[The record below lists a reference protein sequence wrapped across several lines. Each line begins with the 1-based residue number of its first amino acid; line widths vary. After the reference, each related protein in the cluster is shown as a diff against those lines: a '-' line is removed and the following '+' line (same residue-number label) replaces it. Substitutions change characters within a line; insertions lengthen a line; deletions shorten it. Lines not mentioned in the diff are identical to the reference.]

1 MTEHNSVAIVLKVHR
16 GAKSVWFSV
25 CDLQIPRSSL
35 IITVLFVDA
44 ARFCCKG
51 SCTNSNFSLDRAAIV
66 QQKELHG

>member
-1 MTEHNSVAIVLKVHR
+1 MS
-16 GAKSVWFSV
+16 GFSG
-25 CDLQIPRSSL
+25 CDLQIARSSL